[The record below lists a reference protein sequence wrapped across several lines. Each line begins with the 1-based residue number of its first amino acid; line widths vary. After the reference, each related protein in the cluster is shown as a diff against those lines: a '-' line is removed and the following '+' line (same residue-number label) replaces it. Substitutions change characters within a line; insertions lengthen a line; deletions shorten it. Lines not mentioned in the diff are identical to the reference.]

1 MRADYCPIAN
11 EPCQCMCLG
20 NCILRRS
27 SERYKTLVEER
38 DAALSKLAA
47 LEQAITDPENQPS
60 QYGTITLDEHE
71 KKVSAITEKYSDAV
85 DRFVKEREKVFALE
99 QAAEPVG
106 WMTESEDGKTM
117 LWPTFAEALT
127 YCDEDERPIPLYTHP
142 APRSPDMQDAYIG
155 AMEDLS
161 IWKRR
166 ALQAE
171 ELNRKFIAE
180 TNGPTFMGEPLLPAH
195 PARKPMTREDMR
207 KLLAE
212 HFDNGDLTG
221 ADFSLIRAVER
232 FHDIKE

>member
-1 MRADYCPIAN
+1 MSKAKELADAICRIDTLTEYQRELIAQAAA
-11 EPCQCMCLG
+11 E
-20 NCILRRS
+20 LRRI
-27 SERYKTLVEER
+27 
-38 DAALSKLAA
+38 A
-47 LEQAITDPENQPS
+47 
-60 QYGTITLDEHE
+60 
-71 KKVSAITEKYSDAV
+71 
-85 DRFVKEREKVFALE
+85 ALE

-161 IWKRR
+161 IWKWR
-166 ALQAE
+166 ALEAE

-180 TNGPTFMGEPLLPAH
+180 TNGPISMGEPLLPAH

-207 KLLAE
+207 KMLAE

-221 ADFSLIRAVER
+221 DDFRLIRAVER